1 LRRQRLDSARLY
13 FVCEPDPAGA
23 ELEPLLRAALNGGAR
38 LIQLRDKDGR
48 REVSRHAA
56 FTFRRLADTYGALF
70 IVNDDPGFA
79 IELGADGV
87 HIGQDDADPGEARHV
102 LGPEAIIGLSTHSE
116 AQIDAAQGA
125 GVDYISV
132 GPVWETPT
140 KPGRPA
146 VGLELVRYAA
156 ANSAIPFFAIGGID
170 PGNAAGVVEAG
181 ATRMVVVRA
190 IRDAGDPMLV
200 ATTLSDL
207 LPPGR

>member
-190 IRDAGDPMLV
+190 IRDAGDPMLI

-207 LPPGR
+207 LPSGR